1 MQSKN
6 FTIRV
11 MTRAEV
17 DIAIEWAALE
27 GWNPGL
33 YDAECFYQADPNGFL
48 IGLLE
53 GVPIAAISAVK
64 YSKDFGFLGFY
75 MVRSGFRGM
84 GYGLQI
90 WNAGM
95 AYLKGCTIGL
105 DGVIAQQ
112 EIAQQENYRKSGFN
126 LAYRNIRHQGS
137 GGGNL
142 PADPGILPLSKVA
155 FDELCRYD
163 RLFFQAD
170 RAAFLKCWINQPQS
184 TAVGR
189 LQNGRLSGYGLIRTC
204 RTGHKVGPLFADT
217 PEMAEHLFAALK
229 ANVPEGSPFFI
240 DIPETNPD
248 AISLVNRHAMT
259 PSFETA
265 RMYTGITPELPVDRI
280 FGVTS
285 FELG

>member
-1 MQSKN
+1 MQSKS

-27 GWNPGL
+27 GWNPGP

-53 GVPIAAISAVK
+53 GAPIAAISAVK
-64 YSKDFGFLGFY
+64 YSDNFGFLGFY
-75 MVRSGFRGM
+75 MVRTGFRGM
-84 GYGLQI
+84 GFGLQM
-90 WNAGM
+90 WKAGM
-95 AYLKGCTIGL
+95 ARLKGCTVGL

-112 EIAQQENYRKSGFN
+112 ENYSKSGFK
-126 LAYRNIRHQGS
+126 LAYRNIRFLGS
-137 GGGNL
+137 GGANL
-142 PADPGILPLSKVA
+142 PADPGILPLSMVS

-163 RLFFQAD
+163 RLFFPAD
-170 RAAFLKCWINQPQS
+170 RAEFLRYWINQPQS
-184 TAVGR
+184 TALGI
-189 LQNGRLSGYGLIRTC
+189 LQNGRLAGYGLIRAC
-204 RTGHKVGPLFADT
+204 RTGHKAGPLFADT
-217 PEMAEHLFAALK
+217 PELAEQLFVALK
-229 ANVPEGSPFFI
+229 ANVPVGSQVFI
-240 DIPETNPD
+240 DVPEPNPD
-248 AISLVNRHAMT
+248 AISLVNRHNMT

-265 RMYTGITPELPVDRI
+265 RMYTGFAPELPVNRI

>member
-1 MQSKN
+1 MQSKH

-64 YSKDFGFLGFY
+64 YSHDFGFLGFY
-75 MVRSGFRGM
+75 MVRPEYRGF
-84 GYGLQI
+84 GYGIQM

-95 AYLKGCTIGL
+95 ANLKGCTIGL

-112 EIAQQENYRKSGFN
+112 ENYRKSGFK
-126 LAYRNIRHQGS
+126 LAYRNIRYQGFF
-137 GGGNL
+137 GGNVTV
-142 PADPGILPLSKVA
+142 DSGILPLFMVP

-163 RLFFQAD
+163 RMFFPAE
-170 RAAFLKCWINQPQS
+170 RATFLRCWIYQPQS
-184 TAVGR
+184 TAVGI
-189 LQNGRLSGYGLIRTC
+189 LQNGRLAGYGIIRDC
-204 RTGHKVGPLFADT
+204 RTGYKTGPLFADT
-217 PEMAEHLFAALK
+217 PEQAEQLFEALI
-229 ANVPEGSPFFI
+229 ANVPEASPVFI
-240 DIPETNPD
+240 DIPEANPA
-248 AISLVNRHAMT
+248 AISLVNQHNMT

-265 RMYTGITPELPVDRI
+265 RMYTGIAPELPVDRI